1 MTKRKRPS
9 TPEPDE
15 STDDASTKDD
25 MVHVTSD
32 MLAGSPDVFAGKKS
46 DPGESPAEPSDAS
59 ATPAEVTPVAV
70 AAEPVAAPP
79 VRAEAPPRPP
89 ERRRTGSTVA
99 IGVVFIVL
107 GVFALAVAVSGIDLG
122 TSGWPLFVIVP
133 GLTLLIVGFVFVG
146 SVATVPGA
154 IVTVLGLVLAY
165 SSATD
170 HWLVWFY
177 AWPLVIPGSI
187 GLGLY
192 LQALR
197 DRDNFALR
205 TGRAMIGVGVILFL
219 IGFVLLESIF
229 HISGADAFGP
239 VGQAALPVLLI
250 LIGAILLVRSVQKN
264 RAAK

>member
-1 MTKRKRPS
+1 MTKRKRPP

-32 MLAGSPDVFAGKKS
+32 MLAGSPDVFAGKK
-46 DPGESPAEPSDAS
+46 GELRESAPEPTAASMTPTEVRPAA
-59 ATPAEVTPVAV
+59 VT
-70 AAEPVAAPP
+70 AEPVATQPFRGTAQ
-79 VRAEAPPRPP
+79 PRPP

-107 GVFALAVAVSGIDLG
+107 GIFALAVAVSGIDLG

-133 GLTLLIVGFVFVG
+133 GLTLLVVGFVFVG

-197 DRDNFALR
+197 DRDDFALR

-250 LIGAILLVRSVQKN
+250 LVGVILLVRSVQKS
-264 RAAK
+264 RASK